1 MHFGSPTGVSAAQ
14 STSLE
19 WLIAP
24 ICGSLRPDVGPDEV
38 FSESWQ
44 SFEMAQQAATMAEL
58 LTGRCQLDEVVATA
72 DGEVRCVLLDGRDRR
87 YELLVS
93 FESPESG
100 RVTRLCTRPVLPADV
115 DVRPPSPGDL
125 PSMARLEALA
135 PVQRDDGTQVFID
148 HNGKQFDHSRVLTDH
163 RWLAAFHGDT
173 VVAVQGVALASA
185 PIGGTMCRIAYNHYS
200 RSDPQRRQGGNVIH
214 LITTLY
220 RDVFPVI
227 DQFVSLVD
235 VQNATGLRL
244 SFGTPWPT
252 LLRRLFLPVAALAAL
267 NVPEPQLR
275 TGDLEHAAAVMN
287 ATHAGMNLWVPRT
300 AEFMRERQRRVPDVY
315 PPAGLSVAE
324 HAVLALWPSGETRT
338 YVRDGYTTVRR
349 LALALDYG
357 FSGEPG
363 RREFEGLLRRAA
375 TELLGTDTSHIALF
389 ISDDHPPTQWLLELA
404 DHVDTYAACAPRLQH
419 PPAPT
424 GPTYIDQIIF

>member
-1 MHFGSPTGVSAAQ
+1 MHFDSPMDVSAAQ
-14 STSLE
+14 SSSLA

-24 ICGSLRPDVGPDEV
+24 ICGSERPNVGPDEV
-38 FSESWQ
+38 FAQSWQ
-44 SFEMAQQAATMAEL
+44 SIEMAQQAATMAEL
-58 LTGRCQLDEVVATA
+58 LAGQCQVEEVLATA
-72 DGEVRCVLLDGRDRR
+72 AGEVRCVLIDGRDRR

-100 RVTRLCTRPVLPADV
+100 RVTRVCTRPVLPAEV
-115 DVRPPSPGDL
+115 DVRAPGRRDL
-125 PSMARLEALA
+125 ASMARLEALA

-148 HNGKQFDHSRVLTDH
+148 HNGRQFDHSSVLTDH

-185 PIGGTMCRIAYNHYS
+185 PIGGTLCRIAYNHYS
-200 RSDPQRRQGGNVIH
+200 RSDPQTRQGGNVIH

-220 RDVFPVI
+220 RDVYPEI

-267 NVPEPQLR
+267 DVPEPTLR

-300 AEFMRERQRRVPDVY
+300 AEFLRERQRRAPDVY

-324 HAVLALWPSGETRT
+324 HAALAVWNSGETRT
-338 YVRDGYTTVRR
+338 YARDGHMTVRR

-357 FSGEPG
+357 FTGEPG

-375 TELLGTDTSHIALF
+375 TELLGTDASHIALF
-389 ISDDHPPTQWLLELA
+389 ISDNHPPTRWLLELA
-404 DHVDTYAACAPRLQH
+404 DHVDTYAACAPSLQH
-419 PPAPT
+419 PPPPT
-424 GPTYIDQIIF
+424 GPTYVDQIIF